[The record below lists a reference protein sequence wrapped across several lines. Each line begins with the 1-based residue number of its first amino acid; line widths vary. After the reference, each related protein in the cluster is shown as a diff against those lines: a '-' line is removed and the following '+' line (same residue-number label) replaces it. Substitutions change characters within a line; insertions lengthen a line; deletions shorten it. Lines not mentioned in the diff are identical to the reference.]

1 MREKLWWYTE
11 ESQAMLER
19 GYLLPNQTVEEKIK
33 LISKHAASYYKDVP
47 DLKDKFAEMIERG
60 WCSLSS
66 PIWANFGE
74 TDRGYPIS
82 CFSSFVADDL
92 DKIYSTLH
100 EVAMMTK
107 LGGGTSGYFGKL
119 RAKGTPIKGGGKSSG
134 MMSFLRLYDA
144 TTEEVSQS
152 GVRRGAFAAYLDI
165 EHPEIE
171 EFLRL
176 KDKGH
181 PMQTINT
188 AVNISDE
195 WMKAMEE
202 GDKEKR
208 DIWAKVLKSR
218 REKGIPYLFFK
229 DTANKNKPQIYKDTN
244 STIYSSNLCFVGSD
258 RVVTSRG
265 YLTAKELFE
274 QGGVLELFNGEKI
287 VNSSEMKLREQNVPV
302 LKITLENGLEHTV
315 TEYHGMAKYECNGK
329 IVRTPASELKIGD
342 KLAIQT
348 SKGLFGGVSMKDE
361 AFLLGLYQ
369 SDGTQFKDLR
379 FIDIWEKDFDLV
391 EEIESKVE
399 TLYKKYGCDTYE
411 IKNQTGLT
419 GKFRKSKAPKF
430 TNCST
435 GTSSVAKKRLATNC
449 FTKNLGFEKGYVP
462 SWIWEANEETQWEYI
477 RGLYFADGTVT
488 LGKGKGEPIYLAYTD
503 INLGFL
509 KELQLLLNNLGL
521 QSSIKIQREEGLMSL
536 PDGKGS
542 YKMYPCKTAYR
553 LLIGNKNSALDF
565 EKNTGFLS
573 RKGVFIDEREYR
585 DNTKKSSK
593 IISIELI
600 GAEDV
605 YCPTVYNDEHIF
617 IVNGMKTF
625 NCNEIFLPTSES
637 ESFVCCLMSMNL
649 ALYDEWKDTDAVE
662 LAVMFLDAVMSD
674 FIKKTKDVP
683 YMKRAHD
690 FAVRHR
696 ALGLGVLGWHTLL
709 QQRMIPFES
718 FEAQQLNTS
727 IFSNIKKK
735 AYSKSVELG
744 EAYGY
749 APIFDGVET
758 LDTKRRNTT
767 LLALA
772 PTTSSSSILGQVS
785 PSIEPYASN
794 YFVVGLA
801 KGSFTR
807 RSPELEKL
815 LESKGQNTDEVW
827 RSIIQNQGSV
837 QHLSFLDEREKDVFK
852 TFQEISPMM
861 VIQQAAARQPFIDQ
875 GQSIN
880 LKIPSAMSIKD
891 INKIHM
897 EAWKLGLKGL
907 YYQRG
912 TSVAKEA
919 VLQMM
924 DCKACGA

>member
-1 MREKLWWYTE
+1 MKEKYWWLTE

-19 GYLLPNQTVEEKIK
+19 GYLLPNQTVEEKLNVICK
-33 LISKHAASYYKDVP
+33 YAASFYKDEVG
-47 DLKDKFAEMIERG
+47 LKERFLEIFERG

-74 TDRGYPIS
+74 DRGLPIS
-82 CFSSFVADDL
+82 CFSSFVPDDL
-92 DKIYSTLH
+92 DKIYGTLH

-119 RAKGTPIKGGGKSSG
+119 RPLGTPIKGGGISSG
-134 MMSFLRLYDA
+134 LMSFTELFD
-144 TTEEVSQS
+144 TTTKVVSQS

-165 EHPEIE
+165 DHPEIE
-171 EFLRL
+171 EFLKV

-181 PMQTINT
+181 SLQTINT
-188 AVNISDE
+188 AVSVSDE
-195 WMKAMEE
+195 WMKQMKD

-208 DIWAKVLKSR
+208 ELWAKVLKSR
-218 REKGIPYLFFK
+218 REKGIPYIFFS
-229 DTANKNKPQIYKDTN
+229 DTANRNKPQIYKDTN
-244 STIYSSNLCFVGSD
+244 STIHSSNLCFVGSD

-274 QGGVLELFNGEKI
+274 QGGTLELFNGEKI

-315 TEYHGMAKYECNGK
+315 TEYHGMAKYEGNGK

-419 GKFRKSKAPKF
+419 GKFRKSKPPKF

-435 GTSSVAKKRLATNC
+435 ETSSVAKKRLGTNC

-462 SWIWEANEETQWEYI
+462 SWIWEATEETQWEYI

-488 LGKGKGEPIYLAYTD
+488 LGKGKGEPIYLSYTD

-521 QSSIKIQREEGLMSL
+521 QSSIKIQREEGLRSL

-617 IVNGMKTF
+617 IVNGIKTF
-625 NCNEIFLPTSES
+625 NCSEIFLPSSEM

-649 ALYDEWKDTDAVE
+649 STYDEWKNTDAVR
-662 LAVMFLDAVMSD
+662 LAVMILDAVMSD
-674 FIKKTKDVP
+674 FIKKTKNLP
-683 YMKRAHD
+683 YMQRAHN

-696 ALGLGVLGWHTLL
+696 ALGLGVLGWHSLL
-709 QQRMIPFES
+709 QQKMIPFES

-727 IFSNIKKK
+727 IFKYLKE
-735 AYSKSVELG
+735 KSYEASIELG
-744 EAYGY
+744 GKYGY
-749 APIFDGVET
+749 APIFEGVET
-758 LDTKRRNTT
+758 TDTKRRNTT
-767 LLALA
+767 LMAIA

-794 YFVVGLA
+794 YFVAGLA
-801 KGSFTR
+801 KGSFSRKNT
-807 RSPELEKL
+807 ELEKL
-815 LESKGQNTDEVW
+815 LESKGKNTEDVW
-827 RSIIQNQGSV
+827 KNIYRI
-837 QHLSFLDEREKDVFK
+837 
-852 TFQEISPMM
+852 
-861 VIQQAAARQPFIDQ
+861 
-875 GQSIN
+875 
-880 LKIPSAMSIKD
+880 
-891 INKIHM
+891 
-897 EAWKLGLKGL
+897 KGL
-907 YYQRG
+907 FNN
-912 TSVAKEA
+912 
-919 VLQMM
+919 
-924 DCKACGA
+924 

>member
-1 MREKLWWYTE
+1 MREKYWWLTD
-11 ESQAMLER
+11 ESKQMLER
-19 GYLLPNQTVEEKIK
+19 GYLLPNQTVDEKLNSICK
-33 LISKHAASYYKDVP
+33 YAASFYKDEEG
-47 DLKDKFAEMIERG
+47 LKEKFLELFERG

-74 TDRGYPIS
+74 DRGLPIS
-82 CFSSFVADDL
+82 CFNTYIPDSMDG
-92 DKIYSTLH
+92 IYGALH
-100 EVAMMTK
+100 EVAMETK
-107 LGGGTSGYFGKL
+107 LGGGTSGYFKL
-119 RAKGTPIKGGGKSSG
+119 RSIGSPIKGGGISSG
-134 MMSFLRLYDA
+134 LMSFVELFD
-144 TTEEVSQS
+144 TTTKVVSQA
-152 GVRRGAFAAYLDI
+152 GVRRGAFAAYVDI

-171 EFLRL
+171 KFLTV
-176 KDKGH
+176 KDK
-181 PMQTINT
+181 QSSLQSINT
-188 AVNISDE
+188 GICVSDE
-195 WMKAMEE
+195 WMKLMED

-208 DIWAKVLKSR
+208 EIWAKILKSR
-218 REKGIPYLFFK
+218 REKGIPYLFFS
-229 DTANKNKPQIYKDTN
+229 DTVNKNKPQIYKDTN
-244 STIYSSNLCFVGSD
+244 STIHSSNLCFVWSD

-274 QGGVLELFNGEKI
+274 QGGTLELFNGEKI

-315 TEYHGMAKYECNGK
+315 TEYHGMAKYEGNGK

-419 GKFRKSKAPKF
+419 GKFRKSKPPKF
-430 TNCST
+430 TNCGT
-435 GTSSVAKKRLATNC
+435 GTSSVAKKRLGTNC

-462 SWIWEANEETQWEYI
+462 SWIWEATEETQWEYI

-488 LGKGKGEPIYLAYTD
+488 LGKGKGEPIYLSYTD

-521 QSSIKIQREEGLMSL
+521 QSSIKIQREEGLRSL

-625 NCNEIFLPTSES
+625 NCNEIYLPTSET
-637 ESFVCCLMSMNL
+637 ESFVCCLLSMNL
-649 ALYDEWKDTDAVE
+649 FTYDEWENTDAVK

-674 FIKKTKDVP
+674 FIKKVKDIP
-683 YMKRAHD
+683 SMYKTYN
-690 FAVRHR
+690 FAKRHR
-696 ALGLGVLGWHTLL
+696 ALGLGVMGWHSLL
-709 QQRMIPFES
+709 QQKMIPFES

-727 IFSNIKKK
+727 IFKYLKENSYK
-735 AYSKSVELG
+735 ASIEIGDK
-744 EAYGY
+744 YGH
-749 APIFDGVET
+749 APIFDEVET
-758 LDTKRRNTT
+758 SDIKRRNTT

-785 PSIEPYASN
+785 PSVEPYASN
-794 YFVVGLA
+794 YFVAGLA

-807 RSPELEKL
+807 KNLQLENL
-815 LESKGQNTDEVW
+815 LINKNKNTEDVW
-827 RSIIQNQGSV
+827 KSIIQNQGSV
-837 QHLSFLDEREKDVFK
+837 QHLDFLTDREKEVFK
-852 TFQEISPMM
+852 TFQEISPFTI
-861 VIQQAAARQPFIDQ
+861 IQQASARQYFIDQ

-880 LKIPSAMSIKD
+880 LKIPNAMSIRD
-891 INKIHM
+891 VNKVHM

-919 VLQMM
+919 VLSMM
-924 DCKACGA
+924 ECKSCEA